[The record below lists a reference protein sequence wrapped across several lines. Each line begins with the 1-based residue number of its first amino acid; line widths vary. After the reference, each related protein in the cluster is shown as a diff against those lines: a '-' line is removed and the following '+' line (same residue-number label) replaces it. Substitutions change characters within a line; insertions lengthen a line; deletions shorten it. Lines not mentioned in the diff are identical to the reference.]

1 MNFSVETHG
10 GFVIPNFST
19 PQQDTQVNLHNL
31 QHQWQLA
38 AAFALSNWLQ
48 KSTKL
53 SGRQLSFLLATSYL
67 TSIYKAGKWMLVPK
81 NSS

>member
-1 MNFSVETHG
+1 MNFSVETDG

-53 SGRQLSFLLATSYL
+53 GGRQLSFFWPQAMEYPT
-67 TSIYKAGKWMLVPK
+67 
-81 NSS
+81 